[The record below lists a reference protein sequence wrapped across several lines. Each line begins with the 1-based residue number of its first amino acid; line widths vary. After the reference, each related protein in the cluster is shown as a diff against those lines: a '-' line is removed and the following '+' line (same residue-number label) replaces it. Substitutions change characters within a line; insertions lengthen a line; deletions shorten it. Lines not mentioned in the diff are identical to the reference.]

1 MPNHTSLVSLFGDIA
16 DAIRAKTGG
25 SSQIAADDF
34 PTAIAAIPAGLTLAP
49 SLTAQRSGN
58 LTISF
63 TNLLAEPR
71 FFVLYAPAQ
80 LANYSSGNWRVVFV
94 LYDGAS
100 TYGAAVYYRSDQA
113 TWQVQ
118 TTYTYSWNGSAK
130 TLTIT
135 APTSRQFQATFD
147 YKLLYA
153 Y

>member
-1 MPNHTSLVSLFGDIA
+1 MPNHTSLASLFSDIA

-25 SSQIAADDF
+25 SAQIAADDF

-49 SLTAQRSGN
+49 PLTARRSGN

-71 FFVLYAPAQ
+71 FFVLYAPTQ
-80 LANYSSGNWRVVFV
+80 IQNTTSGNYRVVFV
-94 LYDGAS
+94 LFDGAS
-100 TYGAAVYYRSDQA
+100 TYGASVYYRSDQA
-113 TWQVQ
+113 TWQIQ
-118 TTYTYSWNGSAK
+118 TTYTYSWNNSAK

-135 APTSRQFQATFD
+135 SPTSRQFQNTFD